1 MVERLVIV
9 LSSWIVRVLDE
20 AAWGVAVRVARERRR
35 RSFQRR
41 PGFIWGYGKAGAQV
55 RMCSWNEGRIS
66 PAGQWT
72 LVFVD
77 CQLRWEEGKMKGS
90 TKSAEMDEPFKCRDD
105 TRRLGYVLFESG
117 ATGA

>member
-1 MVERLVIV
+1 MALLVSDMAGSAGEKFLLRRLGPGQQAQKMDDSIV
-9 LSSWIVRVLDE
+9 AGKGPV
-20 AAWGVAVRVARERRR
+20 
-35 RSFQRR
+35 R
-41 PGFIWGYGKAGAQV
+41 PGFRSV
-55 RMCSWNEGRIS
+55 M
-66 PAGQWT
+66 

>member
-1 MVERLVIV
+1 VNPGSPVV
-9 LSSWIVRVLDE
+9 Q
-20 AAWGVAVRVARERRR
+20 R
-35 RSFQRR
+35 RSHGRACVLLNEFEFDLGPEALTRVPER
-41 PGFIWGYGKAGAQV
+41 ILIARVREWG
-55 RMCSWNEGRIS
+55 
-66 PAGQWT
+66 T